1 MGLRISFFKTPK
13 HRVFNYTPIYYDE
26 RKERMQERLDAIEKE
41 KAEKE
46 GREWKNERYVPGRN
60 IRGKMRDNMEKNKR
74 HSMSPSVSKIDG
86 DKNKKWHQSK
96 AVAFF
101 LFVHFYLSPYS

>member
-26 RKERMQERLDAIEKE
+26 RKERMQERLDAIAKE

-46 GREWKNERYVPGRN
+46 GIEWKNKRYVPGRN
-60 IRGKMRDNMEKNKR
+60 IRGKMRENMEKNKR
-74 HSMSPSVSKIDG
+74 HSMSPSVSKIVG
-86 DKNKKWHQSK
+86 LVSL
-96 AVAFF
+96 VV
-101 LFVHFYLSPYS
+101 LFVLIYYFANYFGWFMNVL